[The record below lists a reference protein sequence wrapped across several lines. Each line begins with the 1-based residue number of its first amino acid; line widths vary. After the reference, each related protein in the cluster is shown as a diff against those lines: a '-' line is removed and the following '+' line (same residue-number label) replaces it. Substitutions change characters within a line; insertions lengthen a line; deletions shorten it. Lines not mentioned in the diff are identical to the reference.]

1 MFWNKEEKTAIDVDQ
16 LREQL
21 IIDEGQVNEIY
32 HDHLGYATFGIG
44 HLVIEGDQNLGFRSV
59 LMSQRIELYH
69 ALPRM

>member
-1 MFWNKEEKTAIDVDQ
+1 MFFNKNKDIDVDQ

-44 HLVIEGDQNLGFRSV
+44 HLVLEGDPEFGLALGTAVSEDRVIS
-59 LMSQRIELYH
+59 
-69 ALPRM
+69 

>member
-1 MFWNKEEKTAIDVDQ
+1 MFFSNNNDIDIDQ

-44 HLVIEGDQNLGFRSV
+44 HLVL
-59 LMSQRIELYH
+59 ELSLIH
-69 ALPRM
+69 I